1 MPKTNPKNYQ
11 QLERQ
16 LAEIIA
22 WFESG
27 NAQVDQAI
35 AKYEQALKI
44 IAQIENYLKTAE
56 NRLRKINA
64 KLG

>member
-11 QLERQ
+11 QLDRQ